1 MNSKKNLKRNLL
13 ICLLAGSAVMYTLPL
28 HAATSVIGNNTL
40 PQNGQFVGGSAAG
53 SIVQKGDLQLDVSQK
68 YQNAVIKWDSFDVGG
83 SATVNFSAEGAYANN
98 FNTLNYINSGAASQI
113 YGTINA
119 SGGNIY
125 IVNPAGVQ
133 IGNSAQ
139 INVGSLHVSNKN
151 LDDAIN
157 KLFDDAS
164 KDETGNFYQTIGLPS
179 ELMANSTNTDAVL
192 MSLGNINAS
201 NVTFEGDGRIVIDS
215 ERIKDEAGNNKLDY
229 KNINITT
236 SADNTDN
243 IIIGYDA
250 YDETITNGSV
260 VGYANKNTDDAI
272 ATVTT
277 ENGTSEYTKAYGY
290 MWVEDVEQLQAIN
303 TNLSGNYALRN
314 SIDATATSSWNNNE
328 GFKQIGTE
336 INNAFTGKF
345 DGLDY
350 NIFGLTIKNGGENT
364 GLFGYT
370 NNATISNVTLVGGSI
385 TGKDNVGA
393 IVGSANNTT
402 LTNVVNSAAVSG
414 NSNVGGIVGSA
425 TNSAIKDAINT
436 GTINGSGDNVGGLI
450 GNLQDSKFIEA
461 TDITEEV
468 EKGLIGNS
476 YNLGDV
482 SGKGHNVG
490 GLVGSA
496 SNSTI
501 GDGTNLVYN
510 RMDVTGAYNVGGI
523 VGNMAGSTVQNAE
536 NSGTV
541 LASGYNENG
550 EYIFHT
556 DNAAFDG
563 EDGSNN
569 KLGKK
574 VVNVANVGGIAGTS
588 SDDSTITDVLN
599 TGDVSSSKKDGNDFY
614 DAGNVG
620 GIVGSAVD
628 TNITNATNQEN
639 EIRGAHNV
647 GGVAGYFGNSSDDD
661 SSPDYTVTNGINDGG
676 DIMATGARNENGFV
690 KEQVRSTDTG
700 AEETIIGN
708 MGGVVGYLDGDN
720 VYVTGSANR
729 GTVHSLDITG
739 DTVSQASQASN
750 TGGVVGKIDRSYTL
764 KLSDL
769 QGKDTNGN
777 DKIINAAVSNSY
789 NTGDVRGYMGVGG
802 VVGMMY
808 NGEVAGSYN
817 LGSINTTRRA
827 ADAASNAYPSVNMG
841 GVVGDTTEQ
850 TTAKALIYDVYNKG
864 QIGDETYNYYAR
876 HVGGVVGRLSG
887 DVEKAYNTGAIYN
900 GYNVVGGIAGWF
912 YTGSINN
919 SFNTGNITVINHD
932 TTAGS
937 QVGGIVGGVGLYSDT
952 QGSTD
957 SKISN
962 AYNLGTIRSFAVKN
976 TDGSYTTNQIG
987 GIIGF
992 IMSNK
997 GHDLT
1002 VENVYT
1008 TGNLYAGRLNEGENY
1023 SGLGSIIGVND
1034 AGGGRVTVTNAYYIK
1049 PAKDENDK
1057 PLFTVLTGNRD
1068 NSNKAIDFD
1077 QKSDLKQ
1084 YKYTKDGQDHSLSF
1098 STQADGSGNV
1108 EGNTDNN
1115 WRIYG
1120 GNTPILNA
1128 FLPDAEGYFSDAD
1141 NMDGISDIQYGTAY
1155 DPLLTIIN
1163 AANGTNE
1170 LKYNWQDLG
1179 ISNAAGLV
1187 VYGAGLTLGNVNT
1200 SGGSGYFGG
1209 TIYADGAL
1217 NLNGG
1222 KNDIG
1227 LGSAADIY
1235 GSAVNIT
1242 TDGKV
1247 TIYGDVTATGNRD
1260 NGTTEGI
1267 DTSLKVDGA
1276 GNITIS
1282 ASDVDVYGTLTSA
1295 SNNTQD
1301 ATVTIPGIEDS
1312 AVTWTPGDIN
1322 NPYASMADIADRF
1335 AHTTGA
1341 SAVDGNITI
1350 NAGTKLVVDDDGNPI
1365 LDKDGNEQYVNIG
1378 DGNVNLYF
1386 GNKEQGLIT
1395 TGGDLTV
1402 TGTGDVYVDSDLDI
1416 GGDMTLTSTGADS
1429 EVLLTLT
1436 NIGKVQADRF
1446 TNVIESAING
1456 KDLNSLTAE
1465 ELVDAVKKAYPDLA
1479 FNEEQAGDIITA
1491 LRTALEQGSNKVD
1504 AVEKL
1509 NNDIAVAYMHDF
1521 MHSFAEGTQN
1531 KIALNAASGDAKLTV
1546 DMWVEN
1552 TNGSGQFNF
1561 KKYDT
1566 TSPGTNDKHTFK
1578 KELNNLNFTV
1588 NGTNGNAADTVY
1600 VEVSTGEQLKAIQN
1614 AGNEAL
1620 GYNYALMGDI
1630 NASDIGNDYEAIG
1643 GTTGYNGTFDGRG
1656 NRIIGLNV
1664 SGENAGI
1671 FSTVGEGGVVKDVN
1685 IYSGTFTGSKNAG
1698 AVAGV
1703 NSGRIEGIVTF
1714 GNTVTSNGNAGGIV
1728 GFNDSGSF
1736 SEDETSGSTNDGVLT
1751 NGIYDVESTGSVIA
1765 GSSSAVAG
1773 GLVGTNNG
1781 GLANSFSDSAVTVK
1795 VDNQN
1800 PVTTT
1805 GGLGGVVGLN
1815 TEKGNV
1821 QYVDSLGVTNG
1832 GATNS
1837 SNIGGIIG
1845 TNKGNMYSGY
1855 NESIVSGK
1863 DNVGGIIGE
1872 NEGKYENDKWNGGTV
1887 ANVVNATGVTG
1898 TGNNVGGLLGT
1909 NIGSVENGRNNGT
1922 ITGNEYVGGLVGNN
1936 ASENSVLTNLVND
1949 SSAEILGVNYVGG
1962 IAGSNSG
1969 VITADRNNDNLINR
1983 GSITG
1988 YQYVGGVAG
1997 LNTGTITNTNND
2009 VELNVN
2015 TAAGNEAKYFG
2026 GVVGQNGTDGTDG
2039 TNVNDGVIENATN
2052 SNTITAPDAS
2062 YVGGIVGWNTSQGKL
2077 VGMGNSNEGTVIGG
2091 SYVGGVIG
2099 KNDAAIGSKDS
2110 TQVGITN
2117 EGTVIATKGGAGGLI
2132 GENNAAITN
2141 TAMTNRGEVHG
2152 NNTNDGSGTG
2162 GLIGTNNKDGDI
2174 TYSSLIN
2181 EVTGIV
2187 TGTNNVGGLIG
2198 VNKADITG
2206 GRYTVAGED
2215 AGMYINKIYNNGV
2228 INVGTYIY
2236 NNQNG
2241 DYEFTAGR
2249 GSNIGGLIGD
2259 NKGSLTA
2266 GYNTGAI
2273 NASGSTNVGGIAGRN
2288 SGKIDQVFNT
2298 VYNTDGTK
2306 GVITGGSYVGGLVGY
2321 NQATGKITNAYN
2333 TSNVVVTNQDG
2344 IVGNLVGTNSGTV
2357 QYVYGVANDL
2367 IGSGTGSIKN
2377 YHVIDSSDKWLQ
2389 EGTYK
2394 DFTFGANGWKIYD
2407 GSTLPMLSVFLTKAT
2422 VVDQHLVNQYFS
2434 AKHYGEFH
2442 QITADDIKALIAIGA
2457 ISAPDGFGAF
2467 NNNNG
2472 LIQGVADDAMTNSG
2486 NWLYSGQIAD
2496 SFVNGIFNPNNL
2508 GYDIS
2513 LVYSPFEL
2521 DNDPSSHWNYL
2532 FNDAPFDRNK
2542 DFRERKAEVNFV
2554 DGGME
2559 I

>member
-53 SIVQKGDLQLDVSQK
+53 SIVPKGDLQLDVSQK

-119 SGGNIY
+119 QGGNIF

-192 MSLGNINAS
+192 MSLGNINA
-201 NVTFEGDGRIVIDS
+201 NKVTFEGDGRIVIDS
-215 ERIKDEAGNNKLDY
+215 ERIKNAAGTEKLTADKIFVNTKDENNLV
-229 KNINITT
+229 
-236 SADNTDN
+236 
-243 IIIGYDA
+243 IGYDG
-250 YDETITNGSV
+250 YDENNGGSYNTAREDINIV
-260 VGYANKNTDDAI
+260 TVNGNGFAQNK
-272 ATVTT
+272 
-277 ENGTSEYTKAYGY
+277 GY
-290 MWVEDVEQLQAIN
+290 MWVEDVEQLQDIGESSD
-303 TNLSGNYALRN
+303 TLKGNYALRN
-314 SIDATATSSWNNNE
+314 SIDGTQANNFTS
-328 GFKQIGTE
+328 IGSNT
-336 INNAFTGKF
+336 AFTGKF
-345 DGLDY
+345 DGIDY
-350 NIFGLTIKNGGENT
+350 NIFNLNINGTGNV
-364 GLFGYT
+364 GLFGKT
-370 NNATISNVTLVGGSI
+370 NGATINNVTLVGGSI
-385 TGKDNVGA
+385 TGTGSNVGA

-414 NSNVGGIVGSA
+414 NSNVGGIVGTA
-425 TNSAIKDAINT
+425 DGTTVENAINT
-436 GTINGSGDNVGGLI
+436 GTIEGNSTSETNVGGLI
-450 GNLQDSKFIEA
+450 GEMKDSKTADNYKSQI
-461 TDITEEV
+461 
-468 EKGLIGNS
+468 IGNS

-482 SGKGHNVG
+482 SGDGYNVG

-496 SNSTI
+496 LNSTI
-501 GDGTNLVYN
+501 GNPSVVDGKQVENVETVYN

-523 VGNMAGSTVQNAE
+523 VGNMVGSTVQNAE

-541 LASGYNENG
+541 LASGYTNG
-550 EYIFHT
+550 KYIFHT

-563 EDGSNN
+563 EDGTND

-599 TGDVSSSKKDGNDFY
+599 TGNVSSSKQDGKDFY

-628 TNITNATNQEN
+628 TDITNATNREN
-639 EIRGAHNV
+639 EVRGAHNV

-676 DIMATGARNENGFV
+676 DIMATGARNASGFV
-690 KEQVRSTDTG
+690 TEQVRSTDTG

-750 TGGVVGKIDRSYTL
+750 TGGVVGKIDRSDTL

-777 DKIINAAVSNSY
+777 NKIINAAVSNSY

-952 QGSTD
+952 EGSTD

-962 AYNLGTIRSFAVKN
+962 AYNLGTLRSFAVQYEE
-976 TDGSYTTNQIG
+976 DGTTKYTENQIG

-992 IMSNK
+992 IMGNP
-997 GHDLT
+997 GHNLT
-1002 VENVYT
+1002 VNNVYT
-1008 TGNLYAGRLNEGENY
+1008 TGNLYAGRLDKGKY
-1023 SGLGSIIGVND
+1023 DSGLGSIIGVNS
-1034 AGGGRVTVTNAYYIK
+1034 AGGGRVTVTNAYYIR
-1049 PAKDENDK
+1049 PQVG
-1057 PLFTVLTGNRD
+1057 LGFTDLTGTGN
-1068 NSNKAIDFD
+1068 ATGAMDFD
-1077 QKSDLKQ
+1077 DKSN
-1084 YKYTKDGQDHSLSF
+1084 
-1098 STQADGSGNV
+1098 SGNYKGFTFTTQSDGDV
-1108 EGNTDNN
+1108 DGGNKNIVASDDN
-1115 WRIYG
+1115 WRIYA

-1128 FLPDAEGYFSDAD
+1128 FLPDAEGYFSQKEE
-1141 NMDGISDIQYGTAY
+1141 NMAGIGSIQYGTAY

-1163 AANGTNE
+1163 AANGTNQ
-1170 LKYNWQDLG
+1170 LKYEWDKLG

-1222 KNDIG
+1222 TNDIG

-1242 TDGKV
+1242 TGGKV
-1247 TIYGDVTATGNRD
+1247 TIYGDVTATGN
-1260 NGTTEGI
+1260 GTKAENNP
-1267 DTSLKVDGA
+1267 DTDGS
-1276 GNITIS
+1276 GSITIT

-1295 SNNTQD
+1295 SNTQG
-1301 ATVTIPGIEDS
+1301 ANVKIPGIENS
-1312 AVTWTPGDIN
+1312 AVTWTPGEIN

-1335 AHTTGA
+1335 AHTTGD

-1350 NAGTKLVVDDDGNPI
+1350 TANGTWNDADNDNI
-1365 LDKDGNEQYVNIG
+1365 KDEGEVTG
-1378 DGNVNLYF
+1378 GNVNLYY

-1395 TGGDLTV
+1395 TEGDLTV

-1465 ELVDAVKKAYPDLA
+1465 EIVDAVKKVYPDLA
-1479 FNEEQAGDIITA
+1479 FDKEQAEDIITA
-1491 LRTALEQGSNKVD
+1491 LKRGSNKVD

-1561 KKYDT
+1561 EKYDT
-1566 TSPGTNDKHTFK
+1566 TFPGTTDKHTFK
-1578 KELNNLNFTV
+1578 EELNKLNFTV

-1614 AGNEAL
+1614 AGSKAKAL
-1620 GYNYALMGDI
+1620 EYNYALMGDI
-1630 NASDIGNDYEAIG
+1630 NASDVEDYKAIG
-1643 GTTGYNGTFDGRG
+1643 TGSDTGFTGTFDGRG
-1656 NRIIGLNV
+1656 NRIIGLTVENAN
-1664 SGENAGI
+1664 GNAGI
-1671 FSTVGEGGVVKDVN
+1671 FDAIGTNGVVKDVN
-1685 IYSGTFTGSKNAG
+1685 IYSGTFTGSDNAG

-1703 NSGRIEGIVTF
+1703 NNGRIEGIVTF
-1714 GNTVTSNGNAGGIV
+1714 GNTVTSKGNTLTSKGNAGGIV
-1728 GFNDSGSF
+1728 GVNNSGNF
-1736 SEDETSGSTNDGVLT
+1736 SKNETTGSTNDGVLT
-1751 NGIYDVESTGSVIA
+1751 GGIYDVESTGSVIA

-1781 GLANSFSDSAVTVK
+1781 GLANSFSDSAVTVATG
-1795 VDNQN
+1795 
-1800 PVTTT
+1800 VTLDKDTT
-1805 GGLGGVVGLN
+1805 ALGGVVGIN
-1815 TEKGNV
+1815 NGNV

-1845 TNKGNMYSGY
+1845 INNDNMYSGY

-1898 TGNNVGGLLGT
+1898 TGNKVGGLLGT

-1922 ITGNEYVGGLVGNN
+1922 ITGNEYVGGLVGSN
-1936 ASENSVLTNLVND
+1936 AQGATLKNLVND
-1949 SSAEILGVNYVGG
+1949 SSAAITGEQYVGG
-1962 IAGSNSG
+1962 IAGDNAG
-1969 VITADRNNDNLINR
+1969 TITTGNEETDEIVNLINR
-1983 GSITG
+1983 GTITG
-1988 YQYVGGVAG
+1988 QQYVGGVAG
-1997 LNTGTITNTNND
+1997 SNSGTITNANND
-2009 VELNVN
+2009 VELNVKDKN
-2015 TAAGNEAKYFG
+2015 QTAQYFG
-2026 GVVGQNGTDGTDG
+2026 GIAGVNTGTI
-2039 TNVNDGVIENATN
+2039 NKATN
-2052 SNTITAPDAS
+2052 TADVNADGAT
-2062 YVGGIVGWNTSQGKL
+2062 YVGGIVGENDGTL
-2077 VGMGNSNEGTVIGG
+2077 ENMAGNSGNVTGKDYVGGVAGKNNAVNNDPLNGVEASNTGTVFATGGGAGGIFAVNNANITNSKLTNNGTVIGN
-2091 SYVGGVIG
+2091 GG
-2099 KNDAAIGSKDS
+2099 N
-2110 TQVGITN
+2110 
-2117 EGTVIATKGGAGGLI
+2117 
-2132 GENNAAITN
+2132 
-2141 TAMTNRGEVHG
+2141 
-2152 NNTNDGSGTG
+2152 GTG
-2162 GLIGTNNKDGDI
+2162 GIFGVNTGNI
-2174 TYSSLIN
+2174 STSSLIN
-2181 EVTGIV
+2181 EVDGQVI
-2187 TGTNNVGGLIG
+2187 GTNNVGGLIG
-2198 VNKADITG
+2198 VNTGNIEG
-2206 GRYTVAGED
+2206 GRYTVDGED

-2241 DYEFTAGR
+2241 EYEFKAGR

-2273 NASGSTNVGGIAGRN
+2273 NASGSTNVGGIAGSN

-2298 VYNTDGTK
+2298 VMVKLGSNQDDAIEGGTN
-2306 GVITGGSYVGGLVGY
+2306 VGGLVG
-2321 NQATGKITNAYN
+2321 NNGGTLSNAYN
-2333 TSNVVVTNQDG
+2333 TTSEVNGNAVST
-2344 IVGNLVGTNSGTV
+2344 GNLVGTNSGTV
-2357 QYVYGVANDL
+2357 QYVYGVASNL
-2367 IGSGTGSIKN
+2367 IGNGNAAEYG
-2377 YHVIDSSDKWLQ
+2377 YVIDDSDTWLQ
-2389 EGTYK
+2389 EGTY
-2394 DFTFGANGWKIYD
+2394 DGFTFGANDWKIYD
-2407 GSTLPMLSVFLTKAT
+2407 GSTLPMLSVFLTKVT

-2434 AKHYGEFH
+2434 AKHYGELH

-2472 LIQGVADDAMTNSG
+2472 LIQGVADDAMANSG
-2486 NWLYSGQIAD
+2486 NWLYSWQIG
-2496 SFVNGIFNPNNL
+2496 SSNINGLFNPNNL

-2513 LVYSPFEL
+2513 LVYSPFENE
-2521 DNDPSSHWNYL
+2521 DWPHNRWDYL